1 MTDGS
6 SPAITVL
13 FATHN
18 GEQTLPRM
26 LQALRGLTPPRR
38 PWSILAVD
46 NASTDATPD
55 ILRAAARDL
64 PIQVLTCPT
73 PGKTAALAHAAA
85 HVRGDLVVFT
95 DDDVEPA
102 PDWLTAF
109 EAAAD
114 AHPEAGLF
122 GGAIEPVA
130 FAEPGPWFH
139 ASAAHHR
146 ELFAHCEIEAGPI
159 EPVGTMF
166 GPNFMMR
173 AQYLGAVADVP
184 GYVGPRFDGAW
195 RRRYPMGQDTRVM
208 MGAAARGAQAFGV
221 PAARVRHL
229 IRPHQTELGFMLDR
243 AARHGR
249 GTALEMVSEDSRA
262 LLRRLKLVVKSA
274 ARSLALPKA
283 PAEPDP
289 AAFERMWN
297 AHWLRGLMLGAAFG
311 PFAR

>member
-1 MTDGS
+1 MTVGS
-6 SPAITVL
+6 SPVITVL

-46 NASTDATPD
+46 NASTDTTAA
-55 ILRAAARDL
+55 ILREAARDL
-64 PIQVLTCPT
+64 PIEVLSCPT
-73 PGKTAALAHAAA
+73 PGKSAALAHAAQ
-85 HVRGDLVVFT
+85 HVTGDLVVFT

-102 PDWLTAF
+102 ADWLTAF
-109 EAAAD
+109 ESAAD
-114 AHPEAGLF
+114 AHPEAGMF

-130 FAEPGPWFH
+130 FAPPGPWFE
-139 ASAAHHR
+139 ASAAHHA
-146 ELFAHCEIEAGPI
+146 ELFAHCDVAQGPI

-166 GPNFMMR
+166 GPNFMLR

-184 GYVGPRFDGAW
+184 RYVGPRFDRAW
-195 RRRYPMGQDTRVM
+195 RRRYPMGQDTRVI
-208 MGAAARGAQAFGV
+208 MGAAARGAKAFGV

-249 GTALEMVSEDSRA
+249 GTALEMVSEDSCA
-262 LLRRLKLVVKSA
+262 VLRRLKLLAKSA
-274 ARSLALPKA
+274 IGGLAVPKPPRA
-283 PAEPDP
+283 PDA
-289 AAFERMWN
+289 AAFERLWN
-297 AHWLRGLMLGAAFG
+297 AHWLRGLMLGAALG